1 MTVELLVLIASG
13 AVGATAGRFLKL
25 PMWPITGALLGSA
38 VANIIQAS
46 AVTMPFELSF
56 FAQVLV
62 GTAVGASVLPG
73 FVKQLGTLILPAI
86 VVVLTLVVAGVGS
99 AVIMSYFHLVGPS
112 ESLLG
117 MVPGGVGEMVAA
129 SSALDADSALVAGI
143 HVIRLLI
150 TLWMLPF
157 LVRWALSWKRP
168 GEPGEGPRPDEPE
181 PSSP

>member
-1 MTVELLVLIASG
+1 MSIQLLVLIASG
-13 AVGATAGRFLKL
+13 TAGAAIGRLLKL

-38 VANIIQAS
+38 VANMIQSS
-46 AVTMPFELSF
+46 AVTMPFGLSF

-73 FVKQLGTLILPAI
+73 FLKALGALILPAV
-86 VVVLTLVVAGVGS
+86 VVVLALVVAGVSS
-99 AVIMSYFHLVGPS
+99 AIVMSYFHLIDPA

-129 SSALDADSALVAGI
+129 SSALGADSALVAGI

-150 TLWMLPF
+150 TLWTLPF
-157 LVRWALSWKRP
+157 LVRWASRWKRP
-168 GEPGEGPRPDEPE
+168 GAPAPDSDAPAPEGA
-181 PSSP
+181 

>member
-1 MTVELLVLIASG
+1 MSIQLLVLIASG
-13 AVGATAGRFLKL
+13 AVGAAIGRLLKL

-38 VANIIQAS
+38 VANMIQTS
-46 AVTMPFELSF
+46 AVTMPFGLSF

-73 FVKQLGTLILPAI
+73 FLKALGALILPAV
-86 VVVLTLVVAGVGS
+86 VVVLTLVVAGVSS
-99 AVIMSYFHLVGPS
+99 AIVMSYFHLIGPA

-129 SSALDADSALVAGI
+129 SSALGADSALVAGI

-150 TLWMLPF
+150 TLWTLPL
-157 LVRWALSWKRP
+157 LVRWASRWKRP
-168 GEPGEGPRPDEPE
+168 GAPAPDSDAPAPEGA
-181 PSSP
+181 